1 MPRIKDGYWDFYLM
15 GREERVVKYK
25 RDIDLD
31 ALERQVKAS
40 DASMHQ
46 VILTECEQVCAP
58 LRTAREQRKW
68 AADDGVAD
76 DIKAAGGDETAAY
89 TAWCCGRV
97 EELALVIERKLLDAM
112 SPDDGDDDED
122 DDEDEDEDE
131 D

>member
-15 GREERVVKYK
+15 GREERVAKYK

-46 VILTECEQVCAP
+46 VILAECEQVCAP

-68 AADDGVAD
+68 VAVPGIAS
-76 DIKAAGGDETAAY
+76 DIKEAGGDESAAY
-89 TAWCCGRV
+89 TAWCHGRID
-97 EELALVIERKLLDAM
+97 ELALVIERDLLDAM
-112 SPDDGDDDED
+112 SPDDGDDEDED
-122 DDEDEDEDE
+122 EEDDEDED
-131 D
+131 